1 MAIYIRAGDRQG
13 KVRSGE
19 MGGVTWNQP
28 SGLSFNFLGTA
39 LPYPMVLT
47 RRSESWIMEER
58 LEVAARMSSSTS
70 DNSHFNLEQRN
81 SSPPAPPTSTWSNET
96 AHHQPLPLQPG
107 ATKQLTTSHS
117 HFNLEQRNSSPP
129 APPTSTWSNETAH
142 HQPLPLQPGRKN
154 SLPPAPPTSTWSKHQ
169 LTTSPTHLNL
179 ERITAHNQFSPGL
192 VTKHSKRSDRIPT
205 LTRPTVME

>member
-39 LPYPMVLT
+39 LPYPMFLT

-70 DNSHFNLEQRN
+70 DNSHFNLEQ
-81 SSPPAPPTSTWSNET
+81 TT

-107 ATKQLTTSHS
+107 ANNSSPPAPTTSTWSKQQLTTSHSHFNLEQTTAHHQPLPLQPGANNSSPPATPTSTWSKQQLTTSHS
-117 HFNLEQRNSSPP
+117 HFNLEQR
-129 APPTSTWSNETAH
+129 TAC
-142 HQPLPLQPGRKN
+142 HQPLPLPLFMCPR
-154 SLPPAPPTSTWSKHQ
+154 
-169 LTTSPTHLNL
+169 LT
-179 ERITAHNQFSPGL
+179 EL
-192 VTKHSKRSDRIPT
+192 VWVC
-205 LTRPTVME
+205 L